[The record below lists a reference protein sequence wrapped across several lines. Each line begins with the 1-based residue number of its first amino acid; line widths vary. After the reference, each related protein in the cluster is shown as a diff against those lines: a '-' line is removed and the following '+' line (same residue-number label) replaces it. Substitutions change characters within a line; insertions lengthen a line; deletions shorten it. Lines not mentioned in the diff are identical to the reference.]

1 MNQRQK
7 DRGFALGALILI
19 AVVWIISGART
30 QADLMPV
37 VRQTVPEA
45 GHTLIEDDGLYS
57 AWTDISQNDIV
68 ARIGIGSAD
77 GYGGPLR
84 VAVAVNRTGAV
95 IGVAI
100 VDDKETPAWMG
111 RVLDSSLRSSLIGK
125 SYGDDF
131 IIGNDVD
138 GVTGA
143 THTARALADATAI
156 GSREAAA
163 AFDLPTQERQPPKI
177 IFGIPEIVLILLFA
191 IGFVGH
197 QSSFPYTKQARWL
210 SMIIGLI
217 VLGFLYNSPV
227 TLAYIT
233 KLVLGYW
240 PQWQTNL
247 YWYFLIGGILFVFTV
262 DNKNPY
268 CDWCCPFGAAQE
280 CMGVI
285 GGAKNRPPLRF
296 QRLLIWLQRLLT
308 LAAILLG
315 VWFRNPGVASYELFG
330 ALFEALGTSI
340 QFAALGLVL
349 IAALF
354 IKRPWCNYLCPIRPV
369 VDLIRLVRETVSPLF
384 SPGFVASS
392 ARRRIQWRSR
402 CEGRGGLAVVSV
414 STPIRINETRY
425 RTGLSDWIILIYVVV
440 VMGLLITDL
449 AINVVSQ
456 HS

>member
-1 MNQRQK
+1 M
-7 DRGFALGALILI
+7 LI

-30 QADLMPV
+30 QADLMPA
-37 VRQTVPEA
+37 VRKTVPEA

-57 AWTDISQNDIV
+57 AWTDTSQTDLV

-77 GYGGPLR
+77 GYGGPFR
-84 VAVAVNRTGAV
+84 VAVAVDHTGAV

-100 VDDKETPAWMG
+100 VDDKETPAWMR
-111 RVLDSSLRSSLIGK
+111 RVLNSGLLSSLIGK

-131 IIGNDVD
+131 ILGNDVD

-143 THTARALADATAI
+143 TCTARALADATAV
-156 GSREAAA
+156 GSSGAAET
-163 AFDLPTQERQPPKI
+163 FGLPTEERRPPRI
-177 IFGIPEIVLILLFA
+177 VFGVPEIVLILLFA

-197 QSSFPYTKQARWL
+197 QSRFPYTKQARWL
-210 SMIIGLI
+210 SMITGLV

-268 CDWCCPFGAAQE
+268 CQWCCPFGAAQE
-280 CMGVI
+280 CMGAI
-285 GGAKNRPPLRF
+285 GGAKNRTPLRF
-296 QRLLIWLQRLLT
+296 QRLFIWLQRLLT

-330 ALFEALGTSI
+330 TLFELLGTSI

-369 VDLIRLVRETVSPLF
+369 VDLIRLIRRTVTPLF
-384 SPGFVASS
+384 SPGFVARS
-392 ARRRIQWRSR
+392 ARPYIQWSSR
-402 CEGRGGLAVVSV
+402 REERGSVAKGTV
-414 STPIRINETRY
+414 STPKQGNETRH
-425 RTGLSDWIILIYVVV
+425 RTGLRDWAIMIFVVV

-449 AINVVSQ
+449 AINVMSQ